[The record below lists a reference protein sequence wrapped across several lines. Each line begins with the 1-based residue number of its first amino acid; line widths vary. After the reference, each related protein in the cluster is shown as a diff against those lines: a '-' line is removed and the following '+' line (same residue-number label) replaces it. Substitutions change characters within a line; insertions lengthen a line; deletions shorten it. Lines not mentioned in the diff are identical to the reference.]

1 LQFLRKD
8 EVTFTDADENKE
20 NKKISHITEQIQND
34 QKSNDINCLMRL
46 TDDYLLMTTSKTNAI
61 QFVEKLYRLSQVSN
75 FKFNRKKLKT
85 NFKLDLERIGCPRNE
100 KQNIDTKMC
109 DWIGISI
116 DMDTLQLIP
125 NINTKKEA

>member
-1 LQFLRKD
+1 
-8 EVTFTDADENKE
+8 
-20 NKKISHITEQIQND
+20 
-34 QKSNDINCLMRL
+34 MRL